1 MRYITAVLF
10 CLALVQVTA
19 AKEPI
24 VFAAEDSWPPY
35 SDKTGNGIS
44 KKLIQAALASSQF
57 EVTFIAVPYARAL
70 ELTEHGVV
78 NGCFN
83 VTRQADTEQ
92 RFLFGEQVLLT
103 AQASYYFPSNKAQPY
118 KSPVQI
124 PDATR
129 VGLIRGYE
137 YGNAYEQHRHRFQE
151 LRVSTQE
158 QLVSLLR
165 AERIDVAIMFDKVA
179 KHTLEAMTLPENS
192 ISKGELN
199 HQSDIYVAFSRKL
212 PISKRIIKALDEGLE
227 KLKK

>member
-10 CLALVQVTA
+10 CLAFVQVTA
-19 AKEPI
+19 AKETI
-24 VFAAEDSWPPY
+24 VLAAEDSWPPY
-35 SDKTGNGIS
+35 SDKAGNGIS
-44 KKLIQAALASSQF
+44 KKLIQAALAASQF
-57 EVTFIAVPYARAL
+57 EVEFIAVPYARAL
-70 ELTEHGVV
+70 ELTEHGLV

-92 RFLFGEQVLLT
+92 RFLFGEQVLLI
-103 AQASYYFPSNKAQPY
+103 AQASYYYPSDKP
-118 KSPVQI
+118 KSYQSPAQI

-129 VGLIRGYE
+129 IGLIRGYE

-165 AERIDVAIMFDKVA
+165 AQRIDMAIMFDKVA
-179 KHTLEAMTLPENS
+179 THTLEAMALPDNS
-192 ISKGELN
+192 ITKGELN

-212 PISKRIIKALDEGLE
+212 PISNKIIKALDGGLE